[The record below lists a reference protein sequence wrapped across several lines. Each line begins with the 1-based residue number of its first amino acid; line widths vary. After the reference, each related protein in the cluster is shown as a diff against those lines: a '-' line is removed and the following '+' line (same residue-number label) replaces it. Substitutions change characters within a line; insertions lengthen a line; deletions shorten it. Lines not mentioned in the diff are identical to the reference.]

1 MTKVS
6 YGTGQ
11 YDSHSHAGHGKK
23 QKLLPPA
30 VGEHYNRATPG
41 ARNAVVGPPE
51 GAGHGKRGKGYNTEA
66 HTETHHGT
74 SGQAMG
80 HKDDIKPMCYD
91 TATHSEGRGAL
102 DGHGGPSKIMGH
114 NHGTT
119 NKAEHH
125 PRMSNEAHKFKQ
137 PMTDGAHGYGHS
149 GGQRQGMLRMSGH
162 QQAHRIGKK

>member
-11 YDSHSHAGHGKK
+11 YDSHGHGGHGKK
-23 QKLLPPA
+23 QKIMFPA
-30 VGEHYNRATPG
+30 VGEGFNKATPG

-51 GAGHGKRGKGYNTEA
+51 GAGHGKKGKGYNTEA
-66 HTETHHGT
+66 HSDAHHGA
-74 SGQAMG
+74 SGAAVG
-80 HKDDIKPMCYD
+80 TKSDNGPMCYD
-91 TATHSEGRGAL
+91 QSLHGEGRGAI

-119 NKAEHH
+119 NKAEHN
-125 PRMSNEAHKFKQ
+125 PRSGEAHHFPH

-149 GGQRQGMLRMSGH
+149 GNQKHGSLRMSGH
-162 QQAHRIGKK
+162 SNAHRIGKK